1 MFSKSIMRKNQNW
14 TSFEVKHKLNRAHAR
29 FGILPNKTVV
39 FVNTKLQ
46 PEHFCSAAV
55 LSWMPC
61 PRSHPWN
68 LILDYRF
75 ELNLLDRICSKM
87 YFGCAVATLYLWVEW
102 KVAWCKFFDL
112 RNLHWHGT
120 KLDGCLHRIYKDRN
134 FDMSMIQKRNMNFH
148 FSTKYFVSNTKWIQS
163 LLLLEPSRW
172 QNSCTAQRPSL
183 VWNQHGIGK
192 SVFSFRNSLQTQIAT
207 DKQIL
212 LETPRPGL
220 SLTSWISD
228 TRTQCICTVH
238 RAYTS
243 TNKRNN

>member
-1 MFSKSIMRKNQNW
+1 MSSKSIMRKNQNW
-14 TSFEVKHKLNRAHAR
+14 ASFVVKHKSNTKGSCPFWYLTKQNS
-29 FGILPNKTVV
+29 GTWQVLL
-39 FVNTKLQ
+39 VNTKLQ

-102 KVAWCKFFDL
+102 KNTWCKFFDL

-148 FSTKYFVSNTKWIQS
+148 FSTKYFVSNT
-163 LLLLEPSRW
+163 
-172 QNSCTAQRPSL
+172 
-183 VWNQHGIGK
+183 
-192 SVFSFRNSLQTQIAT
+192 
-207 DKQIL
+207 
-212 LETPRPGL
+212 
-220 SLTSWISD
+220 
-228 TRTQCICTVH
+228 
-238 RAYTS
+238 
-243 TNKRNN
+243 